1 MFSSL
6 RLTTMRSHKS
16 RARPGSIATSA
27 NSDSPRMEDTLAQIQ
42 YHSHSF
48 LLSND
53 QEATNVIGLSSPF
66 SVSSKVA
73 QVRVERENGSLGVT
87 LRGGVS
93 KALMVTGVK
102 TDGPAAKEGRV
113 RPGDRL
119 LAVDDTELRGL
130 TLAEAQRALK
140 KSSDAPVTS
149 LTIEYDVANMEEVRA
164 ATSGPLLIQLERGF
178 SGELGLTV
186 RETSNGIYIESLR
199 PASTADRCGALQVGD
214 QLLAVDDTSVQDAAT
229 AAKLLRNNSQSYRI
243 ARLQILPRPSRT
255 VKRRAQPQIQ
265 QNSNQT
271 LQMKENLTVILRP
284 DHRGFGL
291 ALKLIEDRM
300 NYVVS
305 FLEAGGPAEQSGV
318 LLLGDK
324 AIAINR
330 RMLRDLQPTEVAN
343 ILETS
348 QLIELVIE
356 YRVGGPVVPNSGVFT
371 VRVTRPLGGQP
382 DLGLTVNEDL
392 IITEV
397 RRGSLAYRT
406 GSLASGDRLLAIDG
420 EQLDSGDLRQAAQLL
435 HRPSSSV
442 VALTV
447 RKPDPNPEIRDCS
460 RKLSIGND
468 TVQPQFSTDVLRSAR
483 ESLPSVDSAVD
494 SWGELGESGSTMPEI
509 LRIWDTVSVD
519 SGQLDLSI
527 PSYPG
532 VQECGDSDNKAQQ
545 IVHVSLHKD
554 PVYEDFG
561 FSVSDGLYERGVY
574 INRLRPGGPCDGILR
589 PYDRILRVNETSTE
603 DCDCCLTVPLIAAA
617 GPRLDLTIARLL
629 SPQNILKTL

>member
-27 NSDSPRMEDTLAQIQ
+27 NSDSPRMEDTHAQIQ
-42 YHSHSF
+42 YHPHSF

-53 QEATNVIGLSSPF
+53 QETTNVIGLSSPF

-73 QVRVERENGSLGVT
+73 QVRVERESGSLGVT

-93 KALMVTGVK
+93 KALMVTGIK

-149 LTIEYDVANMEEVRA
+149 LTIEYDVANMEDVRA

-214 QLLAVDDTSVQDAAT
+214 QLLAVDDTPVQDATT
-229 AAKLLRNNSQSYRI
+229 AAKLLRNNSQSCRI
-243 ARLQILPRPSRT
+243 ARLQILPRPPRT
-255 VKRRAQPQIQ
+255 VKRRAQPQVQ
-265 QNSNQT
+265 PNSNQT

-305 FLEAGGPAEQSGV
+305 FLEAGGPAERSGV
-318 LLLGDK
+318 LLPGDK

-392 IITEV
+392 VITEV

-435 HRPSSSV
+435 HRPGSSV

-447 RKPDPNPEIRDCS
+447 RKPDPNPETRDCS
-460 RKLSIGND
+460 RKLSIGSD
-468 TVQPQFSTDVLRSAR
+468 TVQPQFSIGVLRSAR

-494 SWGELGESGSTMPEI
+494 SWGELGENGSTMPEI

-532 VQECGDSDNKAQQ
+532 VQECGDSDHKAQQ
-545 IVHVSLHKD
+545 IIHVSLHKD

-629 SPQNILKTL
+629 SPQNIIKTL

>member
-6 RLTTMRSHKS
+6 RLTTMRSHKN

-27 NSDSPRMEDTLAQIQ
+27 NSDSPRMEDTHAQIQ
-42 YHSHSF
+42 YHPHSF

-53 QEATNVIGLSSPF
+53 QEATNVGLSSPF

-73 QVRVERENGSLGVT
+73 QVRVERESGSLGVT

-149 LTIEYDVANMEEVRA
+149 LTIEYDVANMEDVRA

-214 QLLAVDDTSVQDAAT
+214 QLLAVDDTPVQDATT
-229 AAKLLRNNSQSYRI
+229 AAKLLRNNSQSCRI
-243 ARLQILPRPSRT
+243 ARLQILPRPPRT
-255 VKRRAQPQIQ
+255 VKRRAQPQVQ
-265 QNSNQT
+265 PNSNQT
-271 LQMKENLTVILRP
+271 LQMKENLTIILRP

-305 FLEAGGPAEQSGV
+305 FLEAGGPAERSGV
-318 LLLGDK
+318 LLPGDK

-392 IITEV
+392 VITEV

-435 HRPSSSV
+435 HRPGSSV

-447 RKPDPNPEIRDCS
+447 RKPDPNPETRDCS
-460 RKLSIGND
+460 RKLSIGSD
-468 TVQPQFSTDVLRSAR
+468 TVQPQFSTGVLHSAR

-494 SWGELGESGSTMPEI
+494 SWGELGENGSTMPEI

-532 VQECGDSDNKAQQ
+532 VQECGDSDHKAQQ

-629 SPQNILKTL
+629 SPQNIIKTL